1 MDLKIK
7 DVAELLGV
15 SETTIRRWL
24 ADGIIPAYRLNH
36 QFRFSREEIQNWV
49 MSCRMNRPAEEA
61 PPQKIS
67 LNDEKTESIIGHR
80 MGTQAYSLFRA
91 LYKGSVLDEISS
103 HTKEEVIEESVQII
117 AKNLSL
123 DAEVLTELLLDR
135 ERLMPTG
142 LNHGVAVPHSREIFR
157 NDFPGLFDH
166 LFLGMGRDL
175 IQNAS
180 LVERTKKTVCLRAHA
195 MADDRFCFFIV
206 QRNLLR
212 RRFFSGAIHAAAHH
226 PILNLF
232 AAETKLMVQTI
243 GRNDPVCK
251 PAPDRSF

>member
-142 LNHGVAVPHSREIFR
+142 LNHGVAVPHTR
-157 NDFPGLFDH
+157 DFLLQKPYDVVTVVYPQEPIEYGSLDGQKVHTLF
-166 LFLGMGRDL
+166 F
-175 IQNAS
+175 
-180 LVERTKKTVCLRAHA
+180 
-195 MADDRFCFFIV
+195 
-206 QRNLLR
+206 
-212 RRFFSGAIHAAAHH
+212 
-226 PILNLF
+226 LF
-232 AAETKLMVQTI
+232 ASSDKSHLHLLAKLAHFTRQEQTLAFLKQKPGKNALLEYAKTWEATLRPSEESASAEVL
-243 GRNDPVCK
+243 
-251 PAPDRSF
+251 S

>member
-7 DVAELLGV
+7 DVAELSGV

-142 LNHGVAVPHSREIFR
+142 LNHGVAVPHTR
-157 NDFPGLFDH
+157 DFLLQKPYDVVTVVYPQEPIEYGSLDGQKVHTLF
-166 LFLGMGRDL
+166 F
-175 IQNAS
+175 
-180 LVERTKKTVCLRAHA
+180 
-195 MADDRFCFFIV
+195 
-206 QRNLLR
+206 
-212 RRFFSGAIHAAAHH
+212 
-226 PILNLF
+226 LF
-232 AAETKLMVQTI
+232 ASSDKSHLHLLAKLAHFTRQEQTLAFLKQKPGKNALLEYAKTWEATLRPSEESASAEVL
-243 GRNDPVCK
+243 
-251 PAPDRSF
+251 S